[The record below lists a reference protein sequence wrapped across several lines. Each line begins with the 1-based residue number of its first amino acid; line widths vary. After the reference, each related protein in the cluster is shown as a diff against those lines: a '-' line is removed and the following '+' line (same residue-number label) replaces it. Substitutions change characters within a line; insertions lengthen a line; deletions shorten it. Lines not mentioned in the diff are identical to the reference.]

1 MLADT
6 SYANA
11 VLCERDGIDLV
22 APLPGK
28 AVAEPPSADALTG
41 ADFEVSPR
49 DHFHVRYHA
58 ARHGTGVTYRGDD
71 RPAERR

>member
-11 VLCERDGIDLV
+11 VLCEREGIDLV

-49 DHFHVRYHA
+49 EHFHVRCLA
-58 ARHGTGVTYRGDD
+58 ARHGTGVTSCGDD